1 MKKAIFIIV
10 SAAFFIAC
18 NSGPE
23 RWTKTSTEVDV
34 AKALVKDYQ
43 AGNWTSWSS
52 HYADTAKIFHNSVDS
67 ITPQQLQD
75 AFKADNVNY
84 SKYSFREKDNYFEMI
99 TDDKNEKWVYFWG
112 TWEGTMKSNNQTYI
126 VPVHLAVKFENNKI
140 VREYGYYN
148 RSQVDAA
155 IKEGQAA
162 AAAAPAK

>member
-23 RWTKTSTEVDV
+23 RWTKTSPEVDV

-75 AFKADNVNY
+75 GFKTDNANY
-84 SKYSFREKDNYFEMI
+84 SKYSFREADNYFEMI

-140 VREYGYYN
+140 VREFAYYN
-148 RSQVDAA
+148 RSQIDAA

-162 AAAAPAK
+162 ATTPPK

>member
-10 SAAFFIAC
+10 TAALFMAC
-18 NSGPE
+18 ASGPE
-23 RWTKTSTEVDV
+23 RWTKTSPEVDV
-34 AKALVKDYQ
+34 AKALIKDYQ

-52 HYADTAKIFHNSVDS
+52 HYVDTARVFHNSIDS

-75 AFKADNVNY
+75 ALKADIANY
-84 SKYSFREKDNYFEMI
+84 AKYSFREADNYFEMI

-126 VPVHLAVKFENNKI
+126 VPVHLAVRFENNKI
-140 VREYGYYN
+140 IREYGYYN

-155 IKEGQAA
+155 IKEAQATP
-162 AAAAPAK
+162 AAPAK